1 MAAPGSPGI
10 LGPGEVRAPSRP
22 RAEAGRARAPCR
34 CPGAAPARRWWPPR
48 LRLLLGGENYRE
60 FHAEVF
66 LFRGCGCGRAV
77 VHGAGALP
85 EVWAGPW
92 RRPLA
97 ASAAPL
103 RCGPPR
109 SARPAW
115 TRGLCPPPQ
124 RSPRRPAR

>member
-85 EVWAGPW
+85 EAA
-92 RRPLA
+92 RRLGRAPPMR
-97 ASAAPL
+97 AAPL
-103 RCGPPR
+103 R
-109 SARPAW
+109 PAGVDAW
-115 TRGLCPPPQ
+115 ALPPP
-124 RSPRRPAR
+124 PALTAAARAR

>member
-1 MAAPGSPGI
+1 MWTGRRSACPP
-10 LGPGEVRAPSRP
+10 
-22 RAEAGRARAPCR
+22 RARAPI
-34 CPGAAPARRWWPPR
+34 AARWWPPR

-109 SARPAW
+109 SARPPPM
-115 TRGLCPPPQ
+115 TRG
-124 RSPRRPAR
+124 SPFGL